1 MKTVVI
7 GLSGGVDSSVAAALL
22 IEKGYNVIGTTM
34 KIWNEKYS
42 PVNFKDACF
51 SGNEKEDLE
60 IIKQTVD
67 LLKIPF
73 HMIDLAGEYN
83 DYIINYFKSEYHNG
97 RTPNPCVVCNKNI
110 KFNALLNNLKKT
122 GVSFDYFATGH
133 YAKIEFDET
142 SSRYKLKKAL
152 DLTKDQSYFL
162 SMLSQEQ
169 LSKIIFPLSD
179 LTKKK
184 VREIAENLKLPSSK
198 KKESQDFYSGEYT
211 DLLEKKNVSK
221 GLIKTEWGETLGEH
235 KGIIYYTIGQ
245 RRGLGISYNEPL
257 YVTRID
263 KCANIIYVGK
273 EGDLFKDE
281 LYANNLNWI
290 SIPYLES
297 AMRIKCR
304 IRYLHKEADAIIK
317 PYESGKIMVKFDT
330 PQKSITPGQFAV
342 FYDGDFAL
350 GAGVIL

>member
-1 MKTVVI
+1 MKTVVV
-7 GLSGGVDSSVAAALL
+7 GLSGGIDSSVAAALL

-34 KIWNEKYS
+34 KIWNEKIS
-42 PVNFKDACF
+42 PANFKNACF
-51 SGNEKEDLE
+51 SRNEKEDLE

-73 HMIDLAGEYN
+73 HIIDLSKEYN
-83 DYIINYFKSEYHNG
+83 DYIINYFKSEYNEG
-97 RTPNPCVVCNKNI
+97 RTPNPCVVCNKNV
-110 KFNALLNNLKKT
+110 KFKALLNNLTKT

-133 YAKIEFDET
+133 YAKIEYDKT
-142 SSRYKLKKAL
+142 SSRYHLKKAL
-152 DLTKDQSYFL
+152 DSTKDQSYFL
-162 SMLSQEQ
+162 SLLSQEQ

-184 VREIAENLKLPSSK
+184 VREIAESLKLPSSK

-211 DLLEKKNVSK
+211 ELLEKKNISR
-221 GLIKTEWGETLGEH
+221 GLIKNERGETLGEH

-263 KCANIIYVGK
+263 KYSNIVYVGK
-273 EGDLFKDE
+273 EEALFKDE
-281 LYANNLNWI
+281 VYVKNLNWI
-290 SIPYLES
+290 SIPYLDNEIK
-297 AMRIKCR
+297 IKCK
-304 IRYLHKEADAIIK
+304 IRYLHKEADAVIK
-317 PYESGKIMVKFDT
+317 PIESGKVFVKFDV

-342 FYDGDFAL
+342 FYKEDSVV